1 MEESYSRQNKV
12 SKILYGKG
20 STEVKK
26 EIEISRNTNIHS
38 NRDRDACKRNGD
50 KSTLGDR
57 SSIPGFNIF
66 NTNNSNNQ
74 GYKSVRE
81 NNSSSSF
88 IPKKNSINLEKQ
100 SVTSTAKTQL
110 KFYINQTYKTHIS
123 ANHLVIQNF
132 GPSSLQS
139 SSKPKKHS
147 ASRKA
152 NLSGNISTNLSFPR
166 KKTGGNILDLMLL
179 EFCKTQAKISSKSRD
194 VNLPKPNNVSQKRQ
208 SFQPTHKLFCNNMA
222 NEKLKISN
230 IKYPKV
236 RGLLVSFIFSCLP
249 EQVA

>member
-1 MEESYSRQNKV
+1 M
-12 SKILYGKG
+12 
-20 STEVKK
+20 
-26 EIEISRNTNIHS
+26 NIHS
-38 NRDRDACKRNGD
+38 NRDRDGYKRNGD
-50 KSTLGDR
+50 KSSLGER
-57 SSIPGFNIF
+57 SSIQGFNIF
-66 NTNNSNNQ
+66 NTNNSINQ

-81 NNSSSSF
+81 NISSSSF

-139 SSKPKKHS
+139 YSKSKKHS
-147 ASRKA
+147 ASRKS

-166 KKTGGNILDLMLL
+166 KKTGGNVFDLTLLD
-179 EFCKTQAKISSKSRD
+179 FCQTQAKISSKSRD

-222 NEKLKISN
+222 NEKLKISS

-236 RGLLVSFIFSCLP
+236 CRLFVTDIFSCLP
-249 EQVA
+249 ELVA